1 MSALPANAS
10 GAAQSQSPRIYRR
23 GAQIDV
29 HRDGRRV
36 SAATHKDRQKLLELA
51 VRVEADRFSLAV
63 DFPEQRLKLGVQG
76 IAVATECVRGRL
88 ARQNLQPVQNL
99 GYVGDTPIDDLQP
112 ADAVVE
118 IAYALAQLAAV
129 GAEPVGNRQAGW
141 IVTGSADAIAGAEAL
156 DHGGLEVAVDA
167 KTLLR
172 VEGTHICQNRSAH
185 GEILSRLLSG
195 ACRSLFIF
203 ETARDAEA
211 AGGAA
216 Q

>member
-1 MSALPANAS
+1 MGEREAGHATATARGCRGLRQLAT
-10 GAAQSQSPRIYRR
+10 AAEPSKHRTPRSMPRYRR
-23 GAQIDV
+23 Q
-29 HRDGRRV
+29 V

-129 GAEPVGNRQAGW
+129 GAEPVGNRQAGR
-141 IVTGSADAIAGAEAL
+141 IVT
-156 DHGGLEVAVDA
+156 
-167 KTLLR
+167 
-172 VEGTHICQNRSAH
+172 
-185 GEILSRLLSG
+185 
-195 ACRSLFIF
+195 
-203 ETARDAEA
+203 
-211 AGGAA
+211 
-216 Q
+216 